1 MNTKIG
7 KSEAM
12 KARRSWFSLIPG
24 LRPRP
29 AALHRVG
36 RSPARTCAGTFFEF
50 PAHPSSLIPLAATL
64 LVAACGFQL
73 RGTATTLPFNTL
85 YVQAAPT
92 SQFAAQLRRAVRAGG
107 GTRIAERP
115 EQAEV
120 ILQIMNEQQEKQILS
135 LSGGGRVSE
144 YQLRFRVSFRLTDS
158 KNREHIPAS
167 EIVLRRDY
175 SYSDAQALAR
185 EFDEAQLYR
194 DMRNDAVGQLL
205 RHLQAAKL
213 QS

>member
-1 MNTKIG
+1 MNAKIG
-7 KSEAM
+7 KPEAM
-12 KARRSWFSLIPG
+12 RARRSWFSLIP
-24 LRPRP
+24 
-29 AALHRVG
+29 
-36 RSPARTCAGTFFEF
+36 
-50 PAHPSSLIPLAATL
+50 HPSSLIPLAATL

-73 RGTATTLPFNTL
+73 RGTATLPFSTL

-92 SQFAAQLRRAVRAGG
+92 SQFATQLRRTVRAGS
-107 GTRIAERP
+107 GTRIADRP

-120 ILQIMNEQQEKQILS
+120 ILQILHELQEKQILS

-175 SYSDAQALAR
+175 SYSDDQTLAK

-194 DMRNDAVGQLL
+194 DMRNDAVSQLV
-205 RHLQAAKL
+205 RRLQAAKL